1 MNENFRIA
9 QKLGL
14 MFRPEEA
21 LPTDIKR
28 WAIKQLQSS
37 SPSLGIGNVGSDV
50 KPWPKI
56 FQPSL
61 DEKAVKLRIHW
72 ETIKRERKKE
82 GGYTEAA
89 QRANDRDNLM
99 YKKDILRFSH
109 RNVYGSDQLRLRL
122 MSFWANHFTI
132 GSFDSREVIGHAM
145 EEAILANFND
155 SFSTMLYKVTTHPGM
170 LSYLDNHISAGPNSN
185 QVKWAKAN
193 GEQAGLND
201 NLGRELLELHTVSP
215 SANYTETD
223 IRNAAKVL
231 AGWGIDIKGNPLSSL
246 KEQGGTTNLW
256 DMYKRNWAE
265 PGNKIV
271 LGKTIGTGKGG
282 LKQLTDFLAAHEHT
296 VMHLSTKLAE
306 HFVSDV
312 PNKMDVNYIASAWRQ
327 SNGNL
332 DQIHTAVIERAIASK
347 EPKFQLPMTWLFQVL
362 RLSNATYFMGWN
374 EINTS
379 NNSLKFNMQPMQIFD
394 ELGQNLW
401 AERQPNGYSSKKEEW
416 MSGEMFERRIRFA
429 DSIWTSDSQIQSTS
443 VIMDRIGASK
453 ETRKLVESLHGMSS
467 RSKKNQFIA
476 LMCSPELMGLE
487 NA

>member
-1 MNENFRIA
+1 MNEQFRIA

-14 MFRPEEA
+14 MFRPEEI
-21 LPTDIKR
+21 LPKDIKS
-28 WAIKQLQSS
+28 WAIKQLHAP

-72 ETIKRERKKE
+72 ETIKKERKKE

-89 QRANDRDNLM
+89 QRANNRNNLM
-99 YKKDILRFSH
+99 YEKDILRFSH

-122 MSFWANHFTI
+122 MSFWINHFTI
-132 GSFDSREVIGHAM
+132 GNFQSREFIGHAM
-145 EEAILANFND
+145 EEAILANLNG
-155 SFSTMLYKVTTHPGM
+155 SFSTMLYKVTSHPGM
-170 LSYLDNHISAGPNSN
+170 LTYLDNIISAGPNSN
-185 QVKWAKAN
+185 KVRWAKAG

-231 AGWGIDIKGNPLSSL
+231 AGWGMDASGNDLNYL
-246 KEQGGTTNLW
+246 MEMGGTTNLW
-256 DMYKRNWAE
+256 DMYKKDWAE
-265 PGNKIV
+265 PGNKVV

-312 PNKMDVNYIASAWRQ
+312 PNKADVNYIANAWRQ

-332 DQIHTAVIERAIASK
+332 DQLHTAVIERAIASK
-347 EPKFQLPMTWLFQVL
+347 EPKFQWPMAWLFQVL
-362 RLSNATYFMGWN
+362 RLSNATYFSGWN
-374 EINTS
+374 EIYTS
-379 NNSLKFNMQPMQIFD
+379 NNSMKLNMNAMQIFD

-429 DSIWTSDSQIQSTS
+429 DSIWKSGGKIQSTS
-443 VIMDRIGASK
+443 AIMDRIGASK
-453 ETRKLVESLHGMSS
+453 ETRQLVESLRGMSK
-467 RSKKNQFIA
+467 RDTKNQFIA